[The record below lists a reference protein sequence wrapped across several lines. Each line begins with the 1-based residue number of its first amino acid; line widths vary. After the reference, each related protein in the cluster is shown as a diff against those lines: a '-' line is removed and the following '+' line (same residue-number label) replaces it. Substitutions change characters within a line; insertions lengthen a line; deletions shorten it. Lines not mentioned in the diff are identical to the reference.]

1 MEENTETI
9 KTVSPIET
17 ALAKENVTNQV
28 IQKLKESYLGLTIN
42 GLEDKKGFKAVEDA
56 RKECKSIRTL
66 AVRICKKGREDA
78 IQTQK
83 DWIAK
88 EKEVVAEIEV
98 VEGYLESESNKIKE
112 LEKKI
117 LFEAAQKE
125 KLHARKEK
133 LSLIGFEVE
142 DAELLKIDDNQY
154 DALYNDF
161 YKKHLEEQAEKLR
174 LENERIAAQKAEE
187 ERIKR
192 EEEQRIDNLHKE
204 RTKLAMPYYQFW
216 SEFEITLHFGTQSD
230 GDFNNFMARIEKA
243 KATYD
248 LENEKLRKAKEEAE
262 ENLRLIE
269 ETNKRIEKE
278 RQEMLDKRGIE
289 LQPYIVFIR
298 DYNALINSNEDNY
311 QHQFKEIKKGAQD
324 HWEFE
329 RKEQLRKQ
337 QEEEKKE
344 AQLKAEREAKLKLEA
359 ELKAKADLEAKAKA
373 EAEQKEKER
382 LAAEKK
388 AAKAP
393 IKEQLIIWMNSC
405 ELMPTPSIKNE
416 EAQAKVSE
424 ILLKYA
430 SFKKWANEQIESL

>member
-125 KLHARKEK
+125 KLPARKKK

-174 LENERIAAQKAEE
+174 LENERIAKQKAEE
-187 ERIKR
+187 ERIKK
-192 EEEQRIDNLHKE
+192 EEEARLSAEQKAKDDAEK
-204 RTKLAMPYYQFW
+204 
-216 SEFEITLHFGTQSD
+216 
-230 GDFNNFMARIEKA
+230 ARIEAENAKLKA
-243 KATYD
+243 EA
-248 LENEKLRKAKEEAE
+248 EAKEKALAE
-262 ENLRLIE
+262 ERA
-269 ETNKRIEKE
+269 K
-278 RQEMLDKRGIE
+278 
-289 LQPYIVFIR
+289 
-298 DYNALINSNEDNY
+298 
-311 QHQFKEIKKGAQD
+311 
-324 HWEFE
+324 
-329 RKEQLRKQ
+329 
-337 QEEEKKE
+337 QEEERKKIEAE
-344 AQLKAEREAKLKLEA
+344 AQRKVMEA
-359 ELKAKADLEAKAKA
+359 EAKAKA
-373 EAEQKEKER
+373 ERDAAEKKAAEEKAKQDAIIAKQKEEADKMAKELQAEKDRQAAIEKAKADAEAKTKADAEKAEKER
-382 LAAEKK
+382 IAAEKK

>member
-1 MEENTETI
+1 MEENTETT
-9 KTVSPIET
+9 TVSPIEK

-28 IQKLKESYLGLTIN
+28 IQKLKKNYLGLTIN

-78 IQTQK
+78 IQIQK

-88 EKEVVAEIEV
+88 EKEVVAEIEI

-112 LEKKI
+112 LQAKI

-125 KLHARKEK
+125 KLPARKEK
-133 LSLIGFEVE
+133 LASIGFEVE
-142 DAELLKIDDNQY
+142 DAELLKIDDTQY

-161 YKKHLEEQAEKLR
+161 YKKHLEAEAEKLR
-174 LENERIAAQKAEE
+174 IENERIAAQKAEE

-192 EEEQRIDNLHKE
+192 EEE
-204 RTKLAMPYYQFW
+204 AMIAA
-216 SEFEITLHFGTQSD
+216 EEK
-230 GDFNNFMARIEKA
+230 ARIEAENAKLKA
-243 KATYD
+243 EA
-248 LENEKLRKAKEEAE
+248 EAKEKALAE
-262 ENLRLIE
+262 ERA
-269 ETNKRIEKE
+269 K
-278 RQEMLDKRGIE
+278 
-289 LQPYIVFIR
+289 
-298 DYNALINSNEDNY
+298 
-311 QHQFKEIKKGAQD
+311 
-324 HWEFE
+324 
-329 RKEQLRKQ
+329 
-337 QEEEKKE
+337 QEEERKKIEAE
-344 AQLKAEREAKLKLEA
+344 AQRKVMEAEAKAKAEREAAEKKAAEEKAKQDAILKAEQEAKAKLEA
-359 ELKAKADLEAKAKA
+359 ELKAKQESEEKAKA

-430 SFKKWANEQIESL
+430 GFKKWANEQIESL

>member
-1 MEENTETI
+1 MEENTETTI
-9 KTVSPIET
+9 VSPIEK

-56 RKECKSIRTL
+56 RKECKHLRT
-66 AVRICKKGREDA
+66 AAISICKKGREAA
-78 IQTQK
+78 IKEQK

-88 EKEVVAEIEV
+88 EKEVVAEIEI

-125 KLHARKEK
+125 KLPARKEK

-142 DAELLKIDDNQY
+142 DDELLKIDDNQY

-161 YKKHLEEQAEKLR
+161 YKKHLEAEAEKLR
-174 LENERIAAQKAEE
+174 LENERIAAAKAEE
-187 ERIKR
+187 ERVKR
-192 EEEQRIDNLHKE
+192 EEEAR
-204 RTKLAMPYYQFW
+204 LAAEQ
-216 SEFEITLHFGTQSD
+216 
-230 GDFNNFMARIEKA
+230 KA
-243 KATYD
+243 KDDA
-248 LENEKLRKAKEEAE
+248 EK
-262 ENLRLIE
+262 
-269 ETNKRIEKE
+269 KRIEAENAKLKAEAEAKE
-278 RQEMLDKRGIE
+278 KE
-289 LQPYIVFIR
+289 L
-298 DYNALINSNEDNY
+298 AE
-311 QHQFKEIKKGAQD
+311 
-324 HWEFE
+324 E
-329 RKEQLRKQ
+329 RAK
-337 QEEEKKE
+337 QEEERKKIEAE
-344 AQLKAEREAKLKLEA
+344 AQRKVMEADAKARAEREAAERKRNEEMAEAARILKAEQDAKAKLEA
-359 ELKAKADLEAKAKA
+359 ELKSKEEAVAKAKA
-373 EAEQKEKER
+373 EAEKAEKER

-405 ELMPTPSIKNE
+405 GLMPTPSIKNE

-430 SFKKWANEQIESL
+430 GFKKWANEQIESL